1 LLPNHLSTYC
11 DLTRTIF
18 AVSAQAYAGQVFTSR
33 LLAAISGEPNVVECT
48 FVENTLT
55 PAPFFST
62 PVSAGPGVL

>member
-1 LLPNHLSTYC
+1 LWLNSL
-11 DLTRTIF
+11 
-18 AVSAQAYAGQVFTSR
+18 QAYAGQVFTSR